1 MHILITGAN
10 GQLGRALVQALA
22 PSHQI
27 TAWTRPERDISQPD
41 IAQQV
46 AELAPDLLINAAA
59 WTQVDQA
66 ESAPDQAYAVNA
78 LGPGYLAEG
87 CAACG
92 AAMVQIS
99 TNEVFPGEPGRS
111 YREYDLPQPGGVY
124 ARSKAAGERAAQQR
138 LDRLYIVRVAWL
150 FGPGGRNFPRKIV
163 AAADR
168 HGALQVVADE
178 FGNPTYAPD
187 AAQALAQLIETERY
201 GIYHLVNQGR
211 ASRLELAQAILE
223 RTGRGHVPVTPI
235 ALDEWP
241 RAAQPPRHAV
251 LVNQAGAALGI
262 RLRPWQEAVAD
273 YASSGDF
280 GDLPAPIH
288 PSTQLSP

>member
-22 PSHQI
+22 PRHRI
-27 TAWTRPERDISQPD
+27 TAWSRQEGDISQPG

-46 AELAPDLLINAAA
+46 AALAPDLLINAAA

-66 ESAPDQAYAVNA
+66 EEAPDPVYAVNG

-99 TNEVFPGEPGRS
+99 SNEVFPGEPGRF
-111 YREYDLPQPGGVY
+111 YREYDLLQPGGVY
-124 ARSKAAGERAAQQR
+124 ARSKAAGEQAARQR

-150 FGPGGRNFPRKIV
+150 FGPGGHNFPRKIV

-178 FGNPTYAPD
+178 VGNPTYAPD
-187 AAQALAQLIETERY
+187 VAGALAQLIETGRY
-201 GIYHLVNQGR
+201 GIYHLVNQGH
-211 ASRLELAQAILE
+211 ASRLELAREILA
-223 RTGRGHVPVTPI
+223 RTGRGHIPVTPI
-235 ALDEWP
+235 SLEQWP
-241 RAAQPPRHAV
+241 RAVQPPRHAV
-251 LVNQAGAALGI
+251 LVNQAAAALGI
-262 RLRPWQEAVAD
+262 QLRPWQEAIAD
-273 YASSGDF
+273 YARSEDF
-280 GDLPAPIH
+280 SA
-288 PSTQLSP
+288 SE